1 MLTQVIWRIEMKTYS
16 KNSAVRKP
24 MMYGGG
30 ASMPKKKMM
39 GGGMSPM
46 GAGMM
51 ADKKKKAMMG
61 MKHGGLHKKK

>member
-24 MMYGGG
+24 MMYGGS

-51 ADKKKKAMMG
+51 ADKKNKTMMG

>member
-1 MLTQVIWRIEMKTYS
+1 MKKLKEKQMKTYS
-16 KNSAVRKP
+16 KNSTIRKP

-39 GGGMSPM
+39 GGGMM
-46 GAGMM
+46 GSGMM
-51 ADKKKKAMMG
+51 QDKKNKTAMGMMG